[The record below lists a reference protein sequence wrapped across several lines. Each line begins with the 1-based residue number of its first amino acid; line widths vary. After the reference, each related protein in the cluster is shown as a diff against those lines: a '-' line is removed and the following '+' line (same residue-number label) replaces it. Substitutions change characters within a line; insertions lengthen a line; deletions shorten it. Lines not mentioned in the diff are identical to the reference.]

1 MVLFV
6 CVYVVL
12 AVGCYSPKVQVGGSL
27 AEDCKQ
33 GIGSSIISLVV
44 RRGGLVSPEREHCP

>member
-33 GIGSSIISLVV
+33 GIGSSIISFVV
-44 RRGGLVSPEREHCP
+44 